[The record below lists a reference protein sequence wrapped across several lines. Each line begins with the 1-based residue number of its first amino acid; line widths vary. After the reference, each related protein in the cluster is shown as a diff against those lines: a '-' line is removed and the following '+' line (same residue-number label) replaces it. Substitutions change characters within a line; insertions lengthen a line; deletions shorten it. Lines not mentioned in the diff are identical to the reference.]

1 MRAFRGSC
9 RSPFAALFPVLLALW
24 TGGGAAAPD
33 PDPVTIVLH
42 NARIY
47 TASAERP
54 FADAMAIGG
63 DRIVAVGSEAD
74 VLAAAG
80 GAPRVI
86 DMQGRRILPGL
97 HDSHIHPGGIIRYD
111 ACNLDSQP
119 MDLQALA
126 AFVAGC
132 IDRMAIPPGAWLSV
146 RQWSFA
152 ENNRP
157 AGGLANLR
165 QALDAA
171 SREHPIVLF
180 GNDGH
185 HFATNS
191 LGLSLATTRSG
202 EKVGLSAR
210 SLASHFA
217 DIRPFVGIDAAG
229 EPDGAVNEGVHLILG
244 APNIMTADLPLQV
257 EQVAQIPERLNSLG
271 ITAIQEAA
279 FLPELA
285 PLYDALLE
293 RGEPSLRI
301 RLAQYLPPERFED
314 GSGRLDMARL
324 LAEARTLR
332 SKYAS
337 SENIRADALKFF
349 VDGVLE
355 GNPLATPPTLPN
367 AAQIDPFHQPLFRI
381 DAETGYPRLSGYV
394 DVEGPAC
401 SEWRPAGETA
411 TPGETEAFARA
422 HGFHPGQCQ
431 VSNGVMYR
439 TRQETLEFVRE
450 ADRAGFAVHLHAI
463 GDRSVRTAID
473 AIARVTPR
481 DPAVNRHSIAHLQL
495 VAEEDVARLAAL
507 KIPLAF
513 TYAWAVRNPEYDLTV
528 IPFIEKLPDV
538 DDLYPAAS
546 YYYRQFYPA
555 NSIREAGGILAA
567 GSDAPVDSDDPR
579 PFINILA
586 AVTRD
591 AGYGAFNPGER
602 LGILDAVDAYTINGA
617 RLMGQAA
624 LTGSLEPGKKADFVV
639 LDRDIIELAN
649 EGRAR
654 LIGETRVLETWFDG
668 EVVYREGDAGEAAQA
683 LRRPAAAPR

>member
-1 MRAFRGSC
+1 M
-9 RSPFAALFPVLLALW
+9 LW
-24 TGGGAAAPD
+24 AGGGPAVADTGAA
-33 PDPVTIVLH
+33 TLVLH

-47 TASAERP
+47 TAAADRR

-63 DRIVAVGSEAD
+63 DRILAVGREAD
-74 VLAAAG
+74 VRAAAG
-80 GAPRVI
+80 SASRII
-86 DMQGRRILPGL
+86 DMRGRRIIPGL
-97 HDSHIHPGGIIRYD
+97 HDSHIHPGGIIRYES
-111 ACNLDSQP
+111 CNLHSQP
-119 MDLQALA
+119 LDLQALA

-132 IDRMAIPPGAWLSV
+132 IERMQLPPGEWLSV

-157 AGGLANLR
+157 AGGLTTLR

-171 SREHPIVLF
+171 SRTHPIILF

-191 LGLSLATTRSG
+191 LGLSLAATNAG
-202 EKVGLSAR
+202 ERVGLSAR
-210 SLASHFA
+210 TLGSHFTEL
-217 DIRPFVGIDAAG
+217 RPFVGVDAAG

-257 EQVAQIPERLNSLG
+257 EEVAQIPERLNSLG

-285 PLYDALLE
+285 PLYDALLA
-293 RGEPSLRI
+293 RGEPSVRI
-301 RLAQYLPPERFED
+301 RLAQYLPPERYED
-314 GSGRLDMARL
+314 ETGKLDMVRL
-324 LAEARTLR
+324 LAEARALR
-332 SKYAS
+332 SKYVS
-337 SENIRADALKFF
+337 SENVRADALKFF

-355 GNPLATPPTLPN
+355 GNPLANPPTLPN
-367 AAQIDPFHQPLFRI
+367 AAQIHPFHQPLFRI
-381 DAETGYPRLSGYV
+381 DARTGQPRLTGYV

-401 SEWRPAGETA
+401 SRWRSAGGSA
-411 TPGETEAFARA
+411 TPAEVGAFSREN
-422 HGFHPGQCQ
+422 GFHPGQCQ

-439 TRQETLEFVRE
+439 SREETLEFVRE

-473 AIARVTPR
+473 AIAGVTPR
-481 DPAVNRHSIAHLQL
+481 GTAVNRHSIAHLQL
-495 VAEEDVARLAAL
+495 VSEEDIGRLAAL

-538 DDLYPAAS
+538 GDLYPAGS

-579 PFINILA
+579 PFINIQV

-591 AGYGAFNPGER
+591 AGDGAFNTGER
-602 LGILDAVDAYTINGA
+602 LDILDAIDAYTINGA
-617 RLMGQAA
+617 RLMGQAT

-639 LDRDIIELAN
+639 LDRDIIKLAS
-649 EGRAR
+649 EGGAGT
-654 LIGETRVLETWFDG
+654 IGETRVLETWFDG
-668 EVVYREGDAGEAAQA
+668 KVVYREGDAGQAAQA
-683 LRRPAAAPR
+683 LTRPAAARQ